1 MGRLPS
7 RPRMVLALVCG
18 AVMGA
23 IVLVAVMILVPATER
38 ATNCVTLVTSSSTE
52 KGDLIKELADRYNAA
67 GRTFGGRCARIE
79 SYKKTSGATLDLL
92 AAGKWADTEEGQPEP
107 QVWMP
112 SSALWLGLLEQRG
125 KAGQI
130 GAGQGTSLTVSPMV
144 IAMPKVMAEALG
156 WPHKD
161 IGWGDL
167 NLNSRGGWAATGKQ
181 NEHWGRFTLGK
192 DNPLRSTSGLAST
205 IATYHA
211 ATKGDY
217 NNIDTADAVAFVR
230 GVEASVAYYID
241 DSVRFLKTLYEE
253 DQKTDTPYISAM
265 AMQEQ
270 MAFLYNHGAPTG
282 DPKQLSSNPVN
293 LKRPLVSIQP
303 KEGTLVMEHPFYTL
317 ASATADQ
324 KDAAQ
329 DFYDFMLERPQQDRF
344 QELGFRDRSGTANGR
359 VLAGA
364 NAKNSGVP
372 NRIAVPSAA
381 DQDRMLKAWEYTQRR
396 GRILLV
402 LDTSGS
408 MGDPFDK
415 NRKDPPFA
423 SKRIE
428 LLKPAVQKQL
438 ALLHDDDMVG
448 LWTFATDGYTE
459 KVPIGRAGDVRGTIS
474 STVADLNPSGETAL
488 YKTVLDANK
497 KMQDEFDSYR
507 INAIVLLSD
516 GEDTDGSVTKEAMLQ
531 QIDASRLD
539 NTVRIFTIAYSADA
553 DKGVL
558 AEIADKSKAR
568 SYDASNPVNVDRM
581 FVYAFS
587 NF

>member
-1 MGRLPS
+1 
-7 RPRMVLALVCG
+7 MVLALVSG
-18 AVMGA
+18 AVMGV
-23 IVLVAVMILVPATER
+23 IVLVSVLILVPATDR
-38 ATNCVTLVTSSSTE
+38 PANCVRLVTSSSTE

-79 SYKKTSGATLDLL
+79 SFKKTSGATMDLL
-92 AAGKWADTEEGQPEP
+92 AAGKWTDTEEGQPEP

-125 KAGQI
+125 KSGLI

-144 IAMPKVMAEALG
+144 IAMPNVMAEALG

-161 IGWGDL
+161 IGWSDL
-167 NLNSRGGWAATGKQ
+167 NLNSRGGWAATGRQ
-181 NEHWGRFTLGK
+181 NERWGRFTLGK
-192 DNPLRSTSGLAST
+192 DNPLRSTSGLAAT

-211 ATKGDY
+211 ATKGNY

-230 GVEASVAYYID
+230 GVEASVAYYSD
-241 DSVRFLKTLYEE
+241 DSVPFLKTLYDE

-265 AMQEQ
+265 VMQEQ
-270 MAFLYNHGAPTG
+270 MAYLYNNGAPTG
-282 DPKQLSSNPVN
+282 DPKQLVSPVKLN
-293 LKRPLVSIQP
+293 RPLVSIQP
-303 KEGTLVMEHPFYTL
+303 KEGTLIMDHPFYTL
-317 ASATADQ
+317 ASAAADQ
-324 KDAAQ
+324 KDAAR
-329 DFYDFMLERPQQDRF
+329 DFYEFMLEKPQQDRF
-344 QELGFRDRSGTANGR
+344 QELGFRDRSGTASDK

-364 NAKNSGVP
+364 NAKNGGVP
-372 NRIAVPSAA
+372 NRIEVPSTA
-381 DQDRMLKAWEYTQRR
+381 DLDRMLKAWEYTQRR

-408 MGDPFDK
+408 MSSPFDK
-415 NRKDPPFA
+415 NRKDPPF
-423 SKRIE
+423 STKRMD

-438 ALLHDDDMVG
+438 NLLHDDDEVG
-448 LWTFATDGYTE
+448 LWTFATSSSIE
-459 KVPIGRAGDVRGTIS
+459 QVPIGKAKDVRGRIS
-474 STVADLNPSGETAL
+474 SIVDGLKPDQDTAL
-488 YKTVLDANK
+488 YKTVFDASK
-497 KMQDEFDSYR
+497 KMQAEFDQDR

-516 GEDTDGSVTKEAMLQ
+516 GVDTEGGVTKEELLN

-539 NTVRIFTIAYSADA
+539 NTVRIFTIAYSPDA

-558 AEIADKSKAR
+558 TEIADKSKAR
-568 SYDASNPVNVDRM
+568 TYDAGNPVNVDRM